1 MYLFVQTQFLPFIQS
16 VLIVPHVKPPSWHW
30 VGIMLPARLIGRYH
44 PGCSILSQIVPLTPV
59 FFTDRCHWSRVL
71 QLTSKHGSSTDCEN
85 IVTLH
90 ANKQLVYDLDAYVH
104 LYMNEN
110 MTPYPSRTPLIYM
123 NENLSCM
130 GFETRLISQM
140 PLVKKELSLPE
151 HLSSPSVFCVVR
163 AAEYLVYWA
172 VVCFFPF
179 DPFFLLHIVLSVL
192 PQFPSDY
199 HFSILK
205 FFSTSI

>member
-151 HLSSPSVFCVVR
+151 HLSSPSVFVLFV
-163 AAEYLVYWA
+163 LLNIQFTGQLFV
-172 VVCFFPF
+172 FFHLTLSSFCPLCCLSF
-179 DPFFLLHIVLSVL
+179 LNFLLIITLVS
-192 PQFPSDY
+192 
-199 HFSILK
+199 
-205 FFSTSI
+205 

>member
-1 MYLFVQTQFLPFIQS
+1 
-16 VLIVPHVKPPSWHW
+16 
-30 VGIMLPARLIGRYH
+30 
-44 PGCSILSQIVPLTPV
+44 
-59 FFTDRCHWSRVL
+59 
-71 QLTSKHGSSTDCEN
+71 
-85 IVTLH
+85 
-90 ANKQLVYDLDAYVH
+90 
-104 LYMNEN
+104 
-110 MTPYPSRTPLIYM
+110 
-123 NENLSCM
+123 M

-179 DPFFLLHIVLSVL
+179 DPFFLLPIVLSVL